1 MVDERGVES
10 VGVVSHH
17 FQGGLDLLFH
27 LIVIGDVVK
36 AYLALLDERELQR
49 CVEVVD
55 QLLSARVSGWTFD
68 DMPSA

>member
-10 VGVVSHH
+10 VRVVSHH

-27 LIVIGDVVK
+27 LTVVGDVVK
-36 AYLALLDERELQR
+36 ADLAFLDERELQR

-55 QLLSARVSGWTFD
+55 ELLSARVSGWTFV